1 MYLHMHCVLKDTEIH
16 STSLQDVKYLLRFA
30 QFKRRTAVRMPA
42 RKMLKAVLKR
52 VKVMM
57 LTSV

>member
-1 MYLHMHCVLKDTEIH
+1 MID
-16 STSLQDVKYLLRFA
+16 STFLQDVKYLLRFA
-30 QFKRRTAVRMPA
+30 QFKRRAAVRMPA

-52 VKVMM
+52 VKVIM

>member
-1 MYLHMHCVLKDTEIH
+1 MIDSIF
-16 STSLQDVKYLLRFA
+16 LQDVKYLLRFA
-30 QFKRRTAVRMPA
+30 QFKRRAAVRMPA

-52 VKVMM
+52 VKVIM